1 MGLIKKWITGSDGQK
16 TLVYNEAECK
26 ELAKS
31 WQEFRLQELAYDMC
45 VNFIANAVSRCDF
58 KTYRNGQQVKE
69 AEHFLWNVRPNFNQ
83 NSTEFLHKMIRK
95 LYDDNEVL
103 IIETTQKGTGK
114 PQLLVADSFSVTE
127 YVIKA
132 NEYTEVVVDD
142 YLFNKTFKATDVL
155 HLRLNEEDIKPALNA
170 MQQSLS
176 KVIEL
181 AVKNFRWK
189 NGKHWKVHI
198 DQIQQ
203 GDQNFTANYAKMIEK
218 QLKPFLESE
227 SAVLPEFDGYTYT
240 DENGKTTDADSR
252 DIKALADDI
261 ISFTAKGLHV
271 PPVLLN
277 GDVAGTKEAR
287 KDFLTFCVDP
297 ICDQLQEEING
308 KRYGAEEWA
317 RGNYLSI
324 DTSAIIH
331 VDIFENAANVEK
343 LIGSGYSPNE
353 VRTAFGQPEID
364 ADWAREHYITKN
376 FELAEKM
383 LQEGGAE

>member
-1 MGLIKKWITGSDGQK
+1 MGLFKKWTIGKDGEK
-16 TLVYNEAECK
+16 TLVYSETDCK
-26 ELAKS
+26 ELAKA
-31 WQEFRLQELAYDMC
+31 WQEFRIRELAFDMC
-45 VNFIANAVSRCDF
+45 VNFVANAVSRCDF

-69 AEHFLWNVRPNFNQ
+69 EEHFLWNVRPNFNQ
-83 NSTEFLHKMIRK
+83 NSTEFLHKLIRK
-95 LYDDNEVL
+95 LYVDNEALV
-103 IIETTQKGTGK
+103 IEITQKGTGK
-114 PQLLVADSFSVTE
+114 PQLLVVDSFCVTE
-127 YVIKA
+127 FVVKA
-132 NEYTEVVVDD
+132 NEYTGVSVDGHE
-142 YLFNKTFKATDVL
+142 FKKTFKAEDVI
-155 HLRLNEEDIKPALNA
+155 HLRLNEEDIRPALQA
-170 MQQSLS
+170 MQDSLS
-176 KVIEL
+176 KVIDL

-198 DQIQQ
+198 DHIQQ
-203 GDQNFTANYAKMIEK
+203 GTENFTANYAKMIEK

-227 SAVLPEFDGYTYT
+227 AAVLPEFDGYTYT
-240 DENGKTTDADSR
+240 DVNERTTTADTR
-252 DIKALADDI
+252 DIKALLDDI
-261 ISFTAKGLHV
+261 ISFTAKALHIQ
-271 PPVLLN
+271 PVLLN

-308 KRYGAEEWA
+308 KRYGLEEW
-317 RGNYLSI
+317 RKGNYLSI

-343 LIGSGYSPNE
+343 LVGSGYSPNE
-353 VRTAFGQPEID
+353 VRTAFGQPAID